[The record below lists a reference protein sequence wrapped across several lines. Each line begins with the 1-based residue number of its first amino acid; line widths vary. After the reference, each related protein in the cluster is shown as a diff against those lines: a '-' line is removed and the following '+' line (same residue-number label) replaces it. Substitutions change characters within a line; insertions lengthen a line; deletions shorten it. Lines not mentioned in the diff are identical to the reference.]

1 MTRKGPRICLTVLFT
16 KLPASKFPAIPWFD
30 WYNSTVP
37 LKMSHRLWMGARTP
51 GCFVNSAVKVPCA
64 QIWPEKSKRECSKW
78 PIVICHA
85 WYAIRW
91 FKVVKLCR
99 KSKNLNIAF
108 DFLVGSLHNYLE
120 AFIFA
125 LLKLDDCSSFHLIA
139 TILQWNLQ
147 GILKRMLFIGR
158 FGPEAD
164 TPTPSPHAG
173 RYGQQAGGTHPTGMH
188 TRFHAIF
195 SKKLAK

>member
-1 MTRKGPRICLTVLFT
+1 M
-16 KLPASKFPAIPWFD
+16 
-30 WYNSTVP
+30 
-37 LKMSHRLWMGARTP
+37 
-51 GCFVNSAVKVPCA
+51 NSAVKVPCER
-64 QIWPEKSKRECSKW
+64 IWPEKSKRECSKW

-91 FKVVKLCR
+91 FTVVKVCR

-120 AFIFA
+120 EFIFA
-125 LLKLDDCSSFHLIA
+125 LLKFDDCSSFHLIVM
-139 TILQWNLQ
+139 IQQWNLQ

-164 TPTPSPHAG
+164 TPLPGPEAGTPPPSPMLED
-173 RYGQQAGGTHPTGMH
+173 TGNMRAVRILLECILVFMQFSAKNLPNN
-188 TRFHAIF
+188 RF
-195 SKKLAK
+195 SLLN